1 MTFSDKKNNLQI
13 CECFVFHEK
22 EYKLLIIR
30 MLQKQAQ
37 FSGG

>member
-22 EYKLLIIR
+22 YKSLIIR